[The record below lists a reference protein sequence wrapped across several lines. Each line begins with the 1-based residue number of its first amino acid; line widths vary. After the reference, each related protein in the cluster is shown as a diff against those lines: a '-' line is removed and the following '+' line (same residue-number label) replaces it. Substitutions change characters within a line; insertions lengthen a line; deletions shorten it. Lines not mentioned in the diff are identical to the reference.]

1 MPTNRKRKNMC
12 GIRPAQDSIEAV
24 NEMDRL
30 THIERLLIRAYRN
43 WVTGMRLNDDYLWRQ
58 AWAELAHE
66 LGESCAKGI
75 LGGLQNLIL
84 GIGTHARRPVRL
96 HPPCCSGVCPDE
108 IAILTIIG
116 ACQRREHARSRI
128 AAEWIVN
135 CDGITSLLEG
145 AVRIATAL
153 NQKEVFLPDRN
164 KSAWEGS
171 VTRRTECDDHPI
183 APAAL
188 GRP

>member
-1 MPTNRKRKNMC
+1 MC
-12 GIRPAQDSIEAV
+12 GIPPAQESIEAV
-24 NEMDRL
+24 NKMERL
-30 THIERLLIRAYRN
+30 THSERLLIRAYRN
-43 WVTGMRLNDDYLWRQ
+43 WVTGMRLSDDYLWKQ

-66 LGESCAKGI
+66 LGDSCARGI
-75 LGGLQNLIL
+75 LSGMQSLIM

-96 HPPCCSGVCPDE
+96 HPPCCSCVCPDE

-135 CDGITSLLEG
+135 CAGITRLIEG

-153 NQKEVFLPDRN
+153 NQREVFLPDRN
-164 KSAWEGS
+164 ESPSEGS
-171 VTRRTECDDHPI
+171 YAHTTEWDDQPL

-188 GRP
+188 GRS

>member
-1 MPTNRKRKNMC
+1 MC
-12 GIRPAQDSIEAV
+12 GIPPAQESIDAV
-24 NEMDRL
+24 NKMDRL

-43 WVTGMRLNDDYLWRQ
+43 WVTGMRLSDDYLWKQ
-58 AWAELAHE
+58 AWAELENE

-75 LGGLQNLIL
+75 LGGMQSLIM

-96 HPPCCSGVCPDE
+96 HPPCCSCVCPDE

-135 CDGITSLLEG
+135 CAGITRLIEG
-145 AVRIATAL
+145 AVRIAIAL
-153 NQKEVFLPDRN
+153 NQKEVYLPNRN
-164 KSAWEGS
+164 KSPSEGPDA
-171 VTRRTECDDHPI
+171 RTTVYDDRPL

-188 GRP
+188 GRS